1 MTFLFKAT
9 LTSSNIV
16 LIDSDSILHDKS
28 NIMLRDGY
36 HVNKKGFG
44 LLLDHWK
51 TVMKNHVKS
60 SEYTLFVHI
69 FE

>member
-1 MTFLFKAT
+1 MIFLAT

-16 LIDSDSILHDKS
+16 LIDSDSILLGEN
-28 NIMLRDGY
+28 NIMKRDGY

>member
-1 MTFLFKAT
+1 MIFLAT

-16 LIDSDSILHDKS
+16 LIDSDSILLGEN
-28 NIMLRDGY
+28 NIMLRDRY